1 MNTTAQVVARFSDQA
16 THQDIPVSAQTNPDI
31 NTIKARMKAGWE
43 DGDYAAFA
51 KFMED
56 GAIEVVEGWGIKPGQ
71 RLLDIAC
78 GSGQTAL
85 PAARNG
91 ACVTGVDIAE
101 NLIAHANRRA
111 GLEGLVAQ
119 FDVGDAEQLPY
130 SDTDFDVVVT
140 MFGAMFAPRPEK
152 VAAELARVCKP
163 GGKLIM
169 ANWTSTSM
177 PAQMFKCVAG
187 HVPPPASVV
196 PPVLWGDEATVTSR
210 LEKNFRD
217 IKLSRRI
224 YPQWHYPFSAAG
236 LVDLFRTYFGP
247 VKRAFDVLDNE
258 GQNLLRQQL
267 EYIYS
272 SNSVSGGDS
281 ITITG
286 GEYLEV
292 IATRR

>member
-1 MNTTAQVVARFSDQA
+1 MNTTAQLVAPDIDPA
-16 THQDIPVSAQTNPDI
+16 THLDIPQSATCNPDI
-31 NTIKARMKAGWE
+31 STIKAKIKAVWE

-51 KFMED
+51 KYMED
-56 GAIEVVEGWGIKPGQ
+56 GAIEVVESWGIEPGQ

-85 PAARNG
+85 PAARKG
-91 ACVTGVDIAE
+91 ARVTGVDIAK

-111 GLEGLVAQ
+111 RLEGLDAQ
-119 FDVGDAEQLPY
+119 FDEGDAEQLPY
-130 SDTDFDVVVT
+130 GDTRFDVVVT

-152 VAAELARVCKP
+152 VAAEFARVCKP

-187 HVPPPASVV
+187 HAPPPAGVA
-196 PPVLWGDEATVTSR
+196 PPVLWGDENTVTSR
-210 LEKNFRD
+210 LEENFRD
-217 IKLSRRI
+217 IKLTRKI
-224 YPQWHYPFSAAG
+224 YPQWHYPFSTAA
-236 LVDLFRTYFGP
+236 LVDLFRIYFGP
-247 VKRAFDVLDNE
+247 VKRAFDALDND
-258 GQNLLRQQL
+258 GKKLLREQL
-267 EYIYS
+267 HHIYS
-272 SNSVSGGDS
+272 SNSVSDGNS
-281 ITITG
+281 TTITG